1 MTDVLSQRKDMN
13 FVSLNCASIPL
24 SLLESELFGYE
35 SGAFTGASK
44 KGRKSVFELADNGLD
59 ERRFACA
66 VDAEHTDAF
75 ARADA
80 KIDAV

>member
-1 MTDVLSQRKDMN
+1 MLGKVADLKALAIAHSSVQRLELSDER
-13 FVSLNCASIPL
+13 
-24 SLLESELFGYE
+24 
-35 SGAFTGASK
+35 
-44 KGRKSVFELADNGLD
+44 LD
-59 ERRFACA
+59 ERGLARA

>member
-1 MTDVLSQRKDMN
+1 MLGEIPDLKALSVAYRTVQR
-13 FVSLNCASIPL
+13 L
-24 SLLESELFGYE
+24 
-35 SGAFTGASK
+35 
-44 KGRKSVFELADNGLD
+44 ELADNGLD